1 METASNMETAK
12 NVEMASNME
21 TTGDIDTT
29 GNIDTTNNIETT
41 STTQTTSSSETTS
54 DDKCGVCGK
63 DCDGVA
69 CELYEATPYCGDVC
83 EEADLYVRTCLTIET
98 GKTD

>member
-21 TTGDIDTT
+21 KTGDIDTT
-29 GNIDTTNNIETT
+29 GNIDTTKNIEAT
-41 STTQTTSSSETTS
+41 SN
-54 DDKCGVCGK
+54 DKCGVCGK

-69 CELYEATPYCGDVC
+69 CELCEATPYCGDVC
-83 EEADLYVRTCLTIET
+83 EEADLYVRIRSAIEI
-98 GKTD
+98 GKTN

>member
-21 TTGDIDTT
+21 KTGDIDTT
-29 GNIDTTNNIETT
+29 GNIDTTKNIEAT
-41 STTQTTSSSETTS
+41 STTKTKRNSETTS
-54 DDKCGVCGK
+54 NDKCGVCGK

-69 CELYEATPYCGDVC
+69 CELCEATPYCGDVC
-83 EEADLYVRTCLTIET
+83 EEADLYVRIRSAIEI
-98 GKTD
+98 GKTN